1 VALLGATAGCSSE
14 AGGCPSPAGF
24 ASFPQS
30 TPKSPARRRGGR
42 PFRRFLMSASRWD
55 ELERAIRGKDSD
67 AAERLWLELLEQDS
81 GNVEGFLKAADG
93 IAEKAGG
100 RRQAGVLLW
109 MVAGA
114 LKDKERDK

>member
-1 VALLGATAGCSSE
+1 MAG
-14 AGGCPSPAGF
+14 
-24 ASFPQS
+24 
-30 TPKSPARRRGGR
+30 
-42 PFRRFLMSASRWD
+42 SRWD
-55 ELERAIRGKDSD
+55 ELERAIRAKDSD
-67 AAERLWLELLEQDS
+67 AAERLWLELLEHDS

-114 LKDKERDK
+114 LKDKARDKDLVRL